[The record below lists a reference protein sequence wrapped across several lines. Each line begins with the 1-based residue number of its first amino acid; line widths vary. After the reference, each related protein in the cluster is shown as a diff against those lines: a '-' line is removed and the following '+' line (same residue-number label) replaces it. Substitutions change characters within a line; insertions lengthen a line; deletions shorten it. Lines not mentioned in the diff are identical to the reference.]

1 MSLLLMCSL
10 LLYVKRIIQ
19 FNQRYGR
26 FAFALGVVFII
37 ANVLAG
43 SLNFYLGT
51 GGWLPM
57 QDLKMKN
64 PLLWDLIFLPY
75 YLITEFIPSVVFAV
89 VMQKY
94 GEEQVRHLRGGGAD
108 LEERGAG
115 EQQNLVAN
123 AEGQQEN
130 DE

>member
-1 MSLLLMCSL
+1 MCSL

-57 QDLKMKN
+57 QDLKVKS

-94 GEEQVRHLRGGGAD
+94 GEEQVRHLRGND

-115 EQQNLVAN
+115 EEQNLVAN
-123 AEGQQEN
+123 EGGHQEN
-130 DE
+130 REE

>member
-1 MSLLLMCSL
+1 
-10 LLYVKRIIQ
+10 
-19 FNQRYGR
+19 
-26 FAFALGVVFII
+26 
-37 ANVLAG
+37 
-43 SLNFYLGT
+43 
-51 GGWLPM
+51 M

-64 PLLWDLIFLPY
+64 TLLWDLIFLPY

-130 DE
+130 EEQ